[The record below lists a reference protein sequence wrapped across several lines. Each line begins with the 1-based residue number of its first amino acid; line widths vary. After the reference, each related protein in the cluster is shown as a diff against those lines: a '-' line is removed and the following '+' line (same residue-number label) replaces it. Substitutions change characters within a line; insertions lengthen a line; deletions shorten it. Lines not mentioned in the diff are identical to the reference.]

1 METVLAPP
9 VRWSEPDAHAR
20 WLGRGGGTG
29 GPAAPLGLDGPAIPA
44 HGAPVRDSLCL
55 GRKWRLRGTTG
66 LA

>member
-1 METVLAPP
+1 M
-9 VRWSEPDAHAR
+9 
-20 WLGRGGGTG
+20 G

-44 HGAPVRDSLCL
+44 HGAPVRDSLYL